1 MNPYVH
7 EVHCSLCGGP
17 GVATGRGLAAEWTGG
32 GVAHE
37 NPATCRY
44 YIEKKEKARLEAEA
58 KANED
63 KAAQERAKFDADD
76 EYMLEL
82 WDEVNGNS

>member
-7 EVHCSLCGGP
+7 EVHCTLCGGP
-17 GVATGRGLAAEWTGG
+17 GVATASGLTAEWTGG
-32 GVAHE
+32 GVTHE

-44 YIEKKEKARLEAEA
+44 YLEKNARAAEKAQ
-58 KANED
+58 ED

-76 EYMLEL
+76 EYLFEL
-82 WDEVNGNS
+82 WDEVNENNT